1 MSRRFLAILRNDWK
15 WYAALVAFMIFTAF
29 VVRMPRPP
37 ALPASPGAASGNSS
51 SAQVPDAGP
60 PGTHTDSATVPDPDW
75 LYYTVQEG
83 DTIESIAQLFVI
95 RADDFGAAN
104 GLLLG
109 EELTPGRCVRIPPPE

>member
-1 MSRRFLAILRNDWK
+1 MSLRFLAILRNDWK
-15 WYAALVAFMIFTAF
+15 WYAALVVFMIFTAF

-37 ALPASPGAASGNSS
+37 ALQAPPGAASGNSP
-51 SAQVPDAGP
+51 SAQVAD
-60 PGTHTDSATVPDPDW
+60 PGTSETQADSTASPDPDW

-95 RADDFGAAN
+95 RAEDFCAAN

-109 EELTPGRCVRIPPPE
+109 EELSPGRGVRIPPSE

>member
-1 MSRRFLAILRNDWK
+1 MSLRFLAILRNDWK
-15 WYAALVAFMIFTAF
+15 WYAALAVFMIFTAF

-37 ALPASPGAASGNSS
+37 ALPAPPGAASGNSP

-60 PGTHTDSATVPDPDW
+60 PDTHADSATVPDTDW
-75 LYYTVQEG
+75 LDYTVQDG

-95 RADDFGAAN
+95 RAEDFCAAN

-109 EELTPGRCVRIPPPE
+109 EELSPGRRVRIPPLE